1 MHVEGN
7 RSSGTS
13 RNYRANAALPPRSVL
28 IHLHALL
35 PPPHYGARS
44 PRPSLSFGNECASP
58 VAASAGDEIMVK
70 FDRLAAVARA
80 GQTATPRR
88 RGKERYGWM
97 GWGRRGEGE
106 HSFTSPFPRTLR
118 TRTDPAPPP
127 APELVYLPGQKQP
140 GRLLA
145 GELIW
150 SQKSPFPIFSCRRV
164 TSSNA

>member
-44 PRPSLSFGNECASP
+44 LRPSLSVAVGNECASP
-58 VAASAGDEIMVK
+58 AAAAAGYEIMVK

-118 TRTDPAPPP
+118 TDPAPPP
-127 APELVYLPGQKQP
+127 APELVYLPGQNHP

-145 GELIW
+145 RELIW
-150 SQKSPFPIFSCRRV
+150 SQKSALPPLPHLQLSARDF
-164 TSSNA
+164 

>member
-58 VAASAGDEIMVK
+58 VAAAAGYEIMVK
-70 FDRLAAVARA
+70 FDRLAAVVRA
-80 GQTATPRR
+80 GQTATPTGQRKVRMDGMRQKWR
-88 RGKERYGWM
+88 RGTFFHVSIPADPADADGPCPTSGSGARVSARAKAARPLA
-97 GWGRRGEGE
+97 GWG
-106 HSFTSPFPRTLR
+106 TY
-118 TRTDPAPPP
+118 
-127 APELVYLPGQKQP
+127 LVTEISLPHLQLSA
-140 GRLLA
+140 RD
-145 GELIW
+145 
-150 SQKSPFPIFSCRRV
+150 F
-164 TSSNA
+164 